1 MKKVKVVNIE
11 DKYVLTLED
20 TDEKRYRRNIEFYDI
35 DINVGDYIYISDQIL
50 EEDNLYTYGP
60 IEDKTDV
67 EDLIKI
73 VKEDKEIYLQRYYG

>member
-20 TDEKRYRRNIEFYDI
+20 TDNKRYRRNIEFYDI